1 MKKKMMVGILSTV
14 MVMSMSITAF
24 AGQWQSECGGIRM
37 MMEAI
42 LLTLGNGLTETMM
55 VRQKAI
61 TLIRKVIA

>member
-1 MKKKMMVGILSTV
+1 
-14 MVMSMSITAF
+14 
-24 AGQWQSECGGIRM
+24 M